1 MNIICKEKYILFSR
15 KYVTFSELPL
25 RSKEAI
31 TVTFVPNMDNKREEK
46 EAEEEEEEEEAQE

>member
-1 MNIICKEKYILFSR
+1 M